1 MRDVVFISH
10 ANPDDNEFTLWLALQ
25 LAREGY
31 NVWCDLTGFL
41 GGEDTWRDIDKLIRN
56 STVKFLYV
64 LSRNSND
71 RIGVLKELQVAENV
85 VRDHGFVDFT
95 IPIHIDDLPH
105 REFNIQLARL
115 NAICFED
122 GWAKGL
128 KKLLQKLSR
137 CNTPKNSQIT
147 PDAVTSWWREHF
159 SADEG
164 VTTESESYVSNW
176 FPILNLPTHIFF
188 HVLQRVTIGRLGL
201 SFEPPHPAISEGEFV
216 ISFAPAEDIT
226 EYLEEGVIIS
236 RTLSFAIGEFLL
248 GECDNQPVDRAEA
261 GKLVRRLLK
270 LAWQNSKTT
279 MQLPLY
285 DLSNAQCG
293 YFTKGF
299 ASEDKVFFDGVD
311 SNRTWRQLVGYATV
325 TKGKRFWHFAIQS
338 KPVTHP
344 FIGFCIKP
352 HVLFSDDGKTIW
364 DQPKRMH
371 RARRSQCKN
380 WYNPEWRDR
389 LLAAMS
395 WLADSTEGIQLRLS
409 ADSSAAVSK
418 LPLGFESPVS
428 YREPGQYAPRD
439 DDHIE
444 DDDEED
450 EDESTEDNE

>member
-85 VRDHGFVDFT
+85 VRDQGFVDFI

-115 NAICFED
+115 NAICFEY

-128 KKLLQKLSR
+128 KKLLEKLSR
-137 CNTPKNSQIT
+137 SNTAKNSQIT
-147 PDAVTSWWREHF
+147 PAAVTNWWREHF
-159 SADEG
+159 SSEEG
-164 VTTESESYVSNW
+164 VTAESESYMSNW
-176 FPILNLPTHIFF
+176 FPILNPPAHIFF

-201 SFEPPHPAISEGEFV
+201 SFDPPYPAITEGEFL
-216 ISFAPAEDIT
+216 ISFAPAEDLI

-236 RTLSFAIGEFLL
+236 RTLSFEVGAFLM
-248 GECDNQPVDRAEA
+248 GDCDDQPVNRTEA
-261 GKLVRRLLK
+261 RKIVGGLLK
-270 LAWQNSKTT
+270 LAWQNSHSTK
-279 MQLPLY
+279 QLPLY
-285 DLSNAQCG
+285 DLSNAQCR

-299 ASEDKVFFDGVD
+299 SSEDKVFFDGVD
-311 SNRTWRQLVGYATV
+311 GNRTWRQLVGYTTV

-344 FIGFCIKP
+344 FLGFCVKP

-364 DQPKRMH
+364 DKPKRMH

-389 LLAAMS
+389 VLAAMS
-395 WLADSTEGIQLRLS
+395 WLADSQEGIRLGLS
-409 ADSSAAVSK
+409 ANSNAMVSK
-418 LPLGFESPVS
+418 SPLEFESPVS
-428 YREPGQYAPRD
+428 YQDPGDNALRD
-439 DDHIE
+439 DDY
-444 DDDEED
+444 DNDEED
-450 EDESTEDNE
+450 EDETMEDDE